1 MRWLWRTLLL
11 TLFLMLLLLSVLAT
25 VDNAEPV
32 QLQLLGAETPALSL
46 YWWLVLAWVAGMLI
60 GWLFAL
66 RAQWRLRGQLREL
79 RRLVQ
84 ERGL

>member
-1 MRWLWRTLLL
+1 
-11 TLFLMLLLLSVLAT
+11 
-25 VDNAEPV
+25 
-32 QLQLLGAETPALSL
+32 LLGWQTPALSL
-46 YWWLVLAWVAGMLI
+46 YWWLVLVWVAGMLL

-84 ERGL
+84 ERRL